1 MINEHCTGSVLCNS
15 SKVGEFACVC
25 TAPVAICQ
33 HYFAVG
39 RRNCDAK
46 LAAIMTTAELETNTP
61 TFREDRH
68 LIAGRYRTESRI
80 GKGRLGEIFA
90 ATDETY
96 QELGVVQHLAIQVI
110 PESIVRNN
118 KLYNKISQGFTV
130 LRSAAHPNIVNVLNF
145 GRDGKFAW
153 LAMELLDGVSLRTV
167 LDGAETLPPDEA
179 RPVIRSVGE
188 ALRLLHARDMVHG
201 NLTARNVFV
210 TQDFEVRLL
219 DIVPLASADAII
231 RSTATSDPFSRCT
244 VEDDVYGLACL
255 SYEMLSGKHP
265 FNHTPPAA
273 ARTAGLEADRIAA
286 LNDAEWN
293 ALRRALSFERAER
306 PTSIAEFMGDFGIA
320 GTERLRRTA
329 DELPRHEY
337 IEYPAVEET
346 LPAARRDVAP
356 QNVAN
361 VTAVEATP
369 RYVGR
374 PPAAP
379 PVKASARPLRAIL
392 LGILLAALVGWSFYG
407 EPEEHIVSLI
417 GYVEQNLN
425 LVQDR
430 QSDDIVTAPVANP
443 GEPMATEPVTPP
455 AQLAAPTTSEAAPAE
470 VTETDTA
477 QETTQETTQEIT
489 TAANDESISTV
500 PEVFSVEPFVS
511 VSEGDGAA
519 RIVLQ
524 GANAS
529 AAPLIWWT
537 SAHTAAADDDFIAM
551 GQQVVSGDSAEAAK
565 VLHVPLVNDN
575 LPEPTESFFV
585 NFGRP
590 GTEQG
595 QIERIATV
603 RVDVIDDD

>member
-1 MINEHCTGSVLCNS
+1 
-15 SKVGEFACVC
+15 
-25 TAPVAICQ
+25 
-33 HYFAVG
+33 
-39 RRNCDAK
+39 
-46 LAAIMTTAELETNTP
+46 MTTAELETNAP

-68 LIAGRYRTESRI
+68 LIAGRYRTEKRI
-80 GKGRLGEIFA
+80 GSGRLGEIFA
-90 ATDETY
+90 AVDETY
-96 QELGVVQHLAIQVI
+96 QELGVAPQLAIQVI
-110 PESIVRNN
+110 PEIIVRNN
-118 KLYNKISQGFTV
+118 KLFNKISQGFTV
-130 LRSAAHPNIVNVLNF
+130 LRSASHPNIVNILNF
-145 GRDGKFAW
+145 GRDGKFAY

-179 RPVIRSVGE
+179 RPVIRNVGE
-188 ALRLLHARDMVHG
+188 ALRLLHARDMLHG

-219 DIVPLASADAII
+219 DIVPLASSDAII
-231 RSTATSDPFSRCT
+231 RGTATSDPFSRCT

-255 SYEMLSGKHP
+255 SYEMLTGKHP
-265 FNHTPPAA
+265 FNHTPPTEAK
-273 ARTAGLEADRIAA
+273 TAGLEANRVAA
-286 LNDAEWN
+286 LSAAEWN

-306 PTSIAEFMGDFGIA
+306 PASIAEFMGDFGIA
-320 GTERLRRTA
+320 GTERLRPST

-346 LPAARRDVAP
+346 VPAARRDAAP
-356 QNVAN
+356 QNVAK
-361 VTAVEATP
+361 VRTVESVP
-369 RYVGR
+369 RYEGR

-379 PVKASARPLRAIL
+379 AIDIPTRPLRAIL
-392 LGILLAALVGWSFYG
+392 LGMLLAALVGWSFYG

-425 LVQDR
+425 LAQNR
-430 QSDDIVTAPVANP
+430 QSDGIVTAPMAAYEADP
-443 GEPMATEPVTPP
+443 GVSIAAEAVTPP
-455 AQLAAPTTSEAAPAE
+455 AQAAVPTTSDATEVATNAAPEATTEALPEAAPTPPAE
-470 VTETDTA
+470 
-477 QETTQETTQEIT
+477 
-489 TAANDESISTV
+489 TAAASAEPISTD
-500 PEVFSVEPFVS
+500 PEVFAVEPFVS

-529 AAPLIWWT
+529 VAPLIWWT

-551 GQQVVSGDSAEAAK
+551 GQQPVSSGSAEAAK
-565 VLHVPLVNDN
+565 ALHVPLVNDN

-590 GTEQG
+590 GAGAG

-603 RVDVIDDD
+603 RVDVVDDD